1 MQRWRDLTEVARGTG
16 PTVVTIGV
24 FDGVHRGHQRVLG
37 RAVAIAREQGARTV
51 VVTFD
56 PHPASVVRPD
66 AVPPLLATVERRIE
80 LFERYGA
87 DAVVVVPFDKERS
100 RESAEDFVR
109 ELVKHLRPLAIVVG
123 DDFRFGHK
131 AAGDLDLL
139 RTMGAELGFEVEG
152 LHREAPTPAGAGQS
166 GERSGDQ
173 SGSGSQ
179 VPVNAVSS
187 TAVRDRLGQGDV
199 AGARDLLGHPFRFE
213 GVVVEGAH
221 RGRELGFPT
230 ANVPGAATMALPS
243 DGVYAGWLRV
253 HDLWGPGDAADP
265 GDPEGSG
272 VTVMPA
278 AISVGTNPQFG
289 HEPRRV
295 ESYVLDRDDLDLYG
309 RRVEV
314 EFVDRVR
321 GQERFDSVEAL
332 ITQMSADVE
341 RVRQILDADRP
352 TT

>member
-37 RAVAIAREQGARTV
+37 RAVEIAREKDALAV

-66 AVPPLLATVERRIE
+66 AVPPLLATVERRVE

-109 ELVKHLRPLAIVVG
+109 EIVKNLRPVAIVVG

-131 AAGDLDLL
+131 AAGDINLL
-139 RTMGAELGFEVEG
+139 RSLGAELGFEVEG
-152 LHREAPTPAGAGQS
+152 LHREAPAPVPTADPAFGQPSGPSGARQ
-166 GERSGDQ
+166 EV
-173 SGSGSQ
+173 Q
-179 VPVNAVSS
+179 VSAVSS

-199 AGARDLLGHPFRFE
+199 AGAGDLLGHPFRFD

-230 ANVPGAATMALPS
+230 ANVPGAAAMALPA

-253 HDLWGPGDAADP
+253 HDLDGP
-265 GDPEGSG
+265 G

-278 AISVGTNPQFG
+278 AVSVGTNPQFG

-309 RRVEV
+309 HQVEV

-321 GQERFDSVEAL
+321 GQERFDSVDAL
-332 ITQMSADVE
+332 ISQMAADVE
-341 RVRQILDADRP
+341 RVRQILDGAGSAA
-352 TT
+352 

>member
-1 MQRWRDLTEVARGTG
+1 MQRWRDLTGVARGTG

-37 RAVAIAREQGARTV
+37 RAVEIAREKDALTV

-66 AVPPLLATVERRIE
+66 AVPPLLATVERRVE
-80 LFERYGA
+80 LFEQYGA

-100 RESAEDFVR
+100 RETAEDFVR
-109 ELVKHLRPLAIVVG
+109 EIVRNLHPVAIVVG

-131 AAGDLDLL
+131 AAGDINLL
-139 RTMGAELGFEVEG
+139 RNMGAELGFEVEG
-152 LHREAPTPAGAGQS
+152 LHREVPAPVPAADPGPCQS
-166 GERSGDQ
+166 GERQ
-173 SGSGSQ
+173 E

-199 AGARDLLGHPFRFE
+199 AGARELLGHPFRFDGE
-213 GVVVEGAH
+213 VVEGAH

-230 ANVPGAATMALPS
+230 ANVPGAAAMALPA
-243 DGVYAGWLRV
+243 DGVYAGWLCV
-253 HDLWGPGDAADP
+253 HDLDRPGR
-265 GDPEGSG
+265 
-272 VTVMPA
+272 TVMPA

-309 RRVEV
+309 HRVEV

-321 GQERFDSVEAL
+321 GQERFDSVESL
-332 ITQMSADVE
+332 ITQMAADVE
-341 RVRQILDADRP
+341 RVRQVLGAAPSED
-352 TT
+352 